1 MAPRPGLARRC
12 YTFLTP
18 TLRFWMRTETHV
30 YAFSVA
36 ANVLLSFFPFLIV
49 TISLSRIFFDQ
60 FTTLAAIDLALK
72 DYFPSELGQFLHN
85 NLPPR
90 QPPQVV
96 SILLLLFTANGIFEP
111 LEVALNH
118 VWGIHKNRSF
128 LRNQVVS
135 LALIFAC
142 GGLALFSL
150 WLGAIGRYTLRT
162 GLIEAWL
169 AAVVFKVASVPIMAL
184 ILFLVYRF
192 LPNGKPPLGRIIPA
206 AVGVGLLFEVLK
218 GINTF
223 FWPRFETKI
232 VREYGVFSHSVT
244 LIFLGFL
251 SSMLFLA
258 GAEWAAR
265 GNRMDREIESE
276 PKDRQPEMRSH

>member
-1 MAPRPGLARRC
+1 MASRPRLARGIFRFLVP
-12 YTFLTP
+12 TFHY
-18 TLRFWMRTETHV
+18 WARTEVHV

-49 TISLSRIFFDQ
+49 SISLSRIFFDQ
-60 FTTLAAIDLALK
+60 FTTVAAIDLALK

-90 QPPQVV
+90 QPPQVI
-96 SILLLLFTANGIFEP
+96 SILLLLFTANGIFQP

-128 LRNQVVS
+128 LRNQMVS
-135 LALIFAC
+135 LTLIFAC

-150 WLGAIGRYTLRT
+150 WLGALQHKTSPGGPVTMWFA
-162 GLIEAWL
+162 AWL
-169 AAVVFKVASVPIMAL
+169 FKLASVPIMAL

-192 LPNGKPPLGRIIPA
+192 LPNGKPPLARIILA
-206 AVGVGLLFEVLK
+206 AIGVGLLFEVLK
-218 GINTF
+218 WVNSA
-223 FWPRFETKI
+223 FWPRLETKI
-232 VREYGVFSHSVT
+232 TREYGVFSHSVT

-265 GNRMDREIESE
+265 GHRMDREIELPPVAPVAE
-276 PKDRQPEMRSH
+276 EGK

>member
-1 MAPRPGLARRC
+1 MTPRPGIARRSFGFLAP
-12 YTFLTP
+12 TF
-18 TLRFWMRTETHV
+18 RFWMRTEVHV
-30 YAFSVA
+30 YAFSTA

-49 TISLSRIFFDQ
+49 SISLSRIFFDQ
-60 FTTLAAIDLALK
+60 LTTVAAIDLALK
-72 DYFPSELGQFLHN
+72 DYFPNELGQFLHN

-90 QPPQVV
+90 QPPQVI
-96 SILLLLFTANGIFEP
+96 SIVLLLFTANGIFEP

-118 VWGIHKNRSF
+118 VWGIRKNRSF
-128 LRNQVVS
+128 LRNQAVS

-142 GGLALFSL
+142 GSLAVFSL
-150 WLGAIGRYTLRT
+150 WLGAVGHQTSR
-162 GLIEAWL
+162 GGPIEAWVSTL
-169 AAVVFKVASVPIMAL
+169 VFKIASVPIMAL

-192 LPNGKPPLGRIIPA
+192 LPNGKPPLARIIPA

-218 GINTF
+218 GVNTL
-223 FWPRFETKI
+223 FWPRLETKI

-265 GNRMDREIESE
+265 GHRMDQPSE
-276 PKDRQPEMRSH
+276 EKGE

>member
-1 MAPRPGLARRC
+1 MASRPGLTRGIFGFLAP
-12 YTFLTP
+12 TF
-18 TLRFWMRTETHV
+18 RFWMRTEVHV

-49 TISLSRIFFDQ
+49 SISLSRIFFNQ
-60 FTTLAAIDLALK
+60 ITTVAAIDLALK
-72 DYFPSELGQFLHN
+72 DYFPNELGQFLHN
-85 NLPPR
+85 NLPPS
-90 QPPQVV
+90 QPPQVI
-96 SILLLLFTANGIFEP
+96 SIVLLLFTANGIFEP

-128 LRNQVVS
+128 LRNQAVS
-135 LALIFAC
+135 LTLIFAC

-150 WLGAIGRYTLRT
+150 WMGALEHQTSRGGR
-162 GLIEAWL
+162 IETWISAL
-169 AAVVFKVASVPIMAL
+169 VLKGASVPIMVV
-184 ILFLVYRF
+184 ILLLVYRF
-192 LPNGKPPLGRIIPA
+192 LPNGRPPLNRIVPA
-206 AVGVGLLFEVLK
+206 SVAVGLLFEVLK
-218 GINTF
+218 GVNAI
-223 FWPRFETKI
+223 FWPRLETKI

-265 GNRMDREIESE
+265 GHRMDRDVN
-276 PKDRQPEMRSH
+276 PQPEQGGH

>member
-1 MAPRPGLARRC
+1 
-12 YTFLTP
+12 
-18 TLRFWMRTETHV
+18 MRTEVHV

-49 TISLSRIFFDQ
+49 SISLSRIFFNQ
-60 FTTLAAIDLALK
+60 FTTVAAIDLALK

-85 NLPPR
+85 NLPPS
-90 QPPQVV
+90 QTPQVI

-128 LRNQVVS
+128 LRNQAVS
-135 LALIFAC
+135 LTLIFAC

-150 WLGAIGRYTLRT
+150 WMGALEHQSLGAGR
-162 GLIEAWL
+162 IEVWISAL
-169 AAVVFKVASVPIMAL
+169 VLKVASVPIMVVIL
-184 ILFLVYRF
+184 ILVYRF
-192 LPNGKPPLGRIIPA
+192 LPNGRPPMARIVPA

-218 GINTF
+218 WVNVV
-223 FWPRFETKI
+223 FWPRLETKI

-251 SSMLFLA
+251 CSMLFLA
-258 GAEWAAR
+258 GAEWASR
-265 GNRMDREIESE
+265 GHRMDRDVNPPAERGGS
-276 PKDRQPEMRSH
+276 

>member
-1 MAPRPGLARRC
+1 MTPRPGIARRSFGFLAP
-12 YTFLTP
+12 TF
-18 TLRFWMRTETHV
+18 RFWMRTEVHV

-49 TISLSRIFFDQ
+49 SISLSGRVFGQ
-60 FTTLAAIDLALK
+60 FNAPAAIDLALK

-85 NLPPR
+85 NLPLYH
-90 QPPQVV
+90 PPQVI
-96 SILLLLFTANGIFEP
+96 SILLLLFTSNGIFEP

-118 VWGIHKNRSF
+118 VWGIRKNRSF
-128 LRNQVVS
+128 LRNQAVS
-135 LALIFAC
+135 LTLIFAC

-150 WLGAIGRYTLRT
+150 WLGGVGQQTSRGGR
-162 GLIEAWL
+162 IEVWISAL
-169 AAVVFKVASVPIMAL
+169 VFKVASVPIMAL

-192 LPNGKPPLGRIIPA
+192 LPNGRPPLARIIPA
-206 AVGVGLLFEVLK
+206 AVGVGVLFEVLK
-218 GINTF
+218 GVNAL
-223 FWPRFETKI
+223 FWPRVESKI

-244 LIFLGFL
+244 LIFLAFL

-265 GNRMDREIESE
+265 GHRMD
-276 PKDRQPEMRSH
+276 QPLEKKGE

>member
-1 MAPRPGLARRC
+1 MRLQPGLARRLFNSLMQ
-12 YTFLTP
+12 TF
-18 TLRFWMRTETHV
+18 RFWMRTEIHV
-30 YAFSVA
+30 YSFSVA

-49 TISLSRIFFDQ
+49 TLSLSRIFFNQ
-60 FTTLAAIDLALK
+60 YTTTAAIDLALR
-72 DYFPSELGQFLHN
+72 DYFPDALGQFLKN

-118 VWGIHKNRSF
+118 IWGIHKNRSF

-135 LALIFAC
+135 LALIFGC
-142 GGLALFSL
+142 GSLALFSL
-150 WLGAIGRYTLRT
+150 WLMAIEQSGQGSQVEKWVSAL
-162 GLIEAWL
+162 L
-169 AAVVFKVASVPIMAL
+169 FKTASVPMMAL

-192 LPNGKPPLGRIIPA
+192 LPNGKPPLSRIVPA
-206 AVGVGLLFEVLK
+206 AIGVGLLLEVLK
-218 GINTF
+218 WLNTI
-223 FWPRFETKI
+223 FWPRFDLKI
-232 VREYGVFSHSVT
+232 AREYGVFRYSVT

-251 SSMLFLA
+251 CSMLFLA

-265 GNRMDREIESE
+265 GNRMDRPELKKLE
-276 PKDRQPEMRSH
+276 PEH

>member
-1 MAPRPGLARRC
+1 
-12 YTFLTP
+12 
-18 TLRFWMRTETHV
+18 MRTEVHV

-49 TISLSRIFFDQ
+49 SISLSGRVFGQ
-60 FTTLAAIDLALK
+60 FNAPAAIDLALK

-85 NLPPR
+85 NLPLYH
-90 QPPQVV
+90 PPQVI
-96 SILLLLFTANGIFEP
+96 SILLLLFTSNGIFEP

-118 VWGIHKNRSF
+118 VWGIRKNRSF
-128 LRNQVVS
+128 LRNQAVS
-135 LALIFAC
+135 LTLIFAC

-150 WLGAIGRYTLRT
+150 WLGGVGQQTSRGGR
-162 GLIEAWL
+162 IEVWISAL
-169 AAVVFKVASVPIMAL
+169 VFKVASVPIMAL

-192 LPNGKPPLGRIIPA
+192 LPNGRPPLARIIPA

-218 GINTF
+218 GVNTF
-223 FWPRFETKI
+223 FWPRVESKI

-244 LIFLGFL
+244 LIFLAFL

-265 GNRMDREIESE
+265 GHRMDQAS
-276 PKDRQPEMRSH
+276 PQPEEGKN